1 MKFCSLIVGHVLAL
15 ICCTTMTKAEEQV
28 CRCRWCDAGDA
39 QAAQLG
45 RELTGT
51 VHYAPDRQ
59 VDVRHIKLDVTPDFV
74 KRTVRGTAT
83 LTVAPISKPV
93 SVLRL
98 DAFDLSIKNVRC
110 DGAKIKDINSSR
122 LDLQIAFA
130 EPIKVGQVVTI
141 QIEYSAQPVM
151 GLYFRTPEM
160 GYPATDT
167 HIWTQGETH
176 EAPHWFP
183 CFDYPNERST
193 TELICH
199 VPQEMTVLSNGR
211 QLSEARD
218 ENGLK
223 VVHWLQEKS
232 HPNYLI
238 CLVAGKFVKL
248 EKQHRH
254 IPLGF
259 YAQPSLAKHAANSFR
274 DTDKIM
280 AFFEDEI
287 GVPFPWP
294 KYDQATILDFTA
306 GGMEN
311 TTITT
316 LTSAT
321 IFANETE
328 NIRTTQSLDA
338 HELAHQW
345 FGDYVTCKDW
355 SHLWLNEGFA
365 SYYTHLY
372 LGHAHG
378 HETLQYGL
386 YRDATTKILNQK
398 DDKRPIVFK
407 GYKDSGE
414 QFDYRNYPKGS
425 WVLHMLRSQLGA
437 ELYRKCIKAYLEKHA
452 LSSVVSDDLRQIF
465 EEQSGR
471 PLDRF
476 FDQWLYHGRHP
487 DLKISYQWLPKEQL
501 AKVTIEQT
509 HQVDDKVML
518 FEFPTVMRFVVNGKN
533 VDHKIEVTKA
543 KEEFYFPLSAQP
555 TIVRFDPEYT
565 VLAEVTF
572 ELPNELL
579 KAQVQNAS
587 DMMGRLLAC
596 KALANRKTHE
606 SVTLLAEVLNKDTFW
621 GVRIAAADALGKHD
635 SDETQQILRASW
647 KQQTDARVRLAVVE
661 KLTNRHSDSTPAI
674 IAEILDQEQNP
685 AIKAVAIKALGRFP
699 TSDSKTRIIA
709 YLNSESFR
717 NELADAAV
725 QAIKLQRNP
734 AYKQQLLAALT
745 KHQAR
750 FTPKGFGQGLE
761 ALGLIS
767 SSMPQKVDVRD
778 YLLKHI
784 HNPQTPI
791 RVSAIIALGQLKEP
805 TVEATLEPLTE
816 TLEQRVA
823 NAAKTALGQLRETKP
838 LTPAELIELRKELS
852 TLKKENEK
860 VQNELQDLRKQLQAG
875 EKLKKE

>member
-1 MKFCSLIVGHVLAL
+1 MKFFSLILGHVLAL
-15 ICCTTMTKAEEQV
+15 ILCTTMTKAEEQV
-28 CRCRWCDAGDA
+28 CRCRWCDTSEG
-39 QAAQLG
+39 QAALLG

-59 VDVRHIKLDVTPDFV
+59 VDVRHIKLDVTPDFS
-74 KRTVRGTAT
+74 KRTVSGRAS
-83 LTVAPISKPV
+83 LTVSPISKPV

-98 DAFDLSIKNVRC
+98 DAFDLKIKNVRC
-110 DGAKIKDINSSR
+110 DGAKIKDINSTR

-130 EPIKVGQVVTI
+130 EPVNVGQVITV
-141 QIEYSAQPVM
+141 QIEYAAQPMM

-160 GYPATDT
+160 GYPESDT

-211 QLSEARD
+211 QLSEALD
-218 ENGLK
+218 DKGLK
-223 VVHWLQEKS
+223 VVHWLQEKT

-238 CLVAGKFVKL
+238 CLVAGKFAKL

-259 YAQPSLAKHAANSFR
+259 YSQPSLAKHAANSFR

-294 KYDQATILDFTA
+294 KYDQATILDFHA

-321 IFANETE
+321 IFAKETE

-372 LGHAHG
+372 MGHAHG
-378 HETLQYGL
+378 YETLQYRL
-386 YRDATTKILNQK
+386 YQDATNQILKQK

-437 ELYRKCIKAYLEKHA
+437 DLYRKCVKAYLEKHA
-452 LSSVVSDDLRQIF
+452 LSSVVSDDLRQVF

-487 DLKISYQWLPKEQL
+487 DLKISYQWLLKEQL

-533 VDHKIEVTKA
+533 IDHKIEVTKA
-543 KEEFYFPLSAQP
+543 KEEFYFPLSAQQ
-555 TIVRFDPEYT
+555 TIVRFDTEYT
-565 VLAEVTF
+565 ILAEVT
-572 ELPNELL
+572 
-579 KAQVQNAS
+579 
-587 DMMGRLLAC
+587 
-596 KALANRKTHE
+596 
-606 SVTLLAEVLNKDTFW
+606 
-621 GVRIAAADALGKHD
+621 
-635 SDETQQILRASW
+635 
-647 KQQTDARVRLAVVE
+647 
-661 KLTNRHSDSTPAI
+661 
-674 IAEILDQEQNP
+674 
-685 AIKAVAIKALGRFP
+685 
-699 TSDSKTRIIA
+699 
-709 YLNSESFR
+709 
-717 NELADAAV
+717 
-725 QAIKLQRNP
+725 
-734 AYKQQLLAALT
+734 
-745 KHQAR
+745 
-750 FTPKGFGQGLE
+750 
-761 ALGLIS
+761 
-767 SSMPQKVDVRD
+767 
-778 YLLKHI
+778 
-784 HNPQTPI
+784 
-791 RVSAIIALGQLKEP
+791 
-805 TVEATLEPLTE
+805 
-816 TLEQRVA
+816 
-823 NAAKTALGQLRETKP
+823 
-838 LTPAELIELRKELS
+838 
-852 TLKKENEK
+852 
-860 VQNELQDLRKQLQAG
+860 
-875 EKLKKE
+875 